1 MDDFNINGLQ
11 ESRNEYCSRLI
22 TILTPCIIDGVK
34 SIFEESW
41 KLCNENDE
49 KAKYLM
55 TFQNF
60 LSRVPKWNP
69 NIISQECSRIK
80 EKSNCS
86 YISDLITCV
95 HILQLKMLSCMRVG
109 TKQKK
114 VNVNVPV
121 LEDFVHKVYTNVAR
135 KIYTN
140 VYLFEIGITSLKS
153 QKNSRDLEIIIRE
166 CILQTIREN
175 IPVEELLKLYMNET
189 VEDVMEVHE
198 TDEIISQKAVIEEP
212 VAGSVSDPLTSDS
225 NNLSSED
232 KNTISKIKAAS
243 SSSSSIS
250 SSSSTSNGVSFNMK
264 NNEIYIV

>member
-1 MDDFNINGLQ
+1 
-11 ESRNEYCSRLI
+11 
-22 TILTPCIIDGVK
+22 
-34 SIFEESW
+34 
-41 KLCNENDE
+41 
-49 KAKYLM
+49 
-55 TFQNF
+55 
-60 LSRVPKWNP
+60 
-69 NIISQECSRIK
+69 
-80 EKSNCS
+80 
-86 YISDLITCV
+86 
-95 HILQLKMLSCMRVG
+95 MRVG

-121 LEDFVHKVYTNVAR
+121 LEDFIHKVYTNVAR

-140 VYLFEIGITSLKS
+140 VYLFEIGITSLKA

-198 TDEIISQKAVIEEP
+198 TDEIISQNAVIEEP

-243 SSSSSIS
+243 SSSIS

-264 NNEIYIV
+264 NNEIIEIEKISNDNKDDNDNDNNDNNDYNFEDSNGDDDYDDDEDNVRLKIGDNVELSVDAFPSDANDSDTEYDGNSDVDITIDEIPLLDD